1 MTRGFRGATTV
12 QYNDTNEILTAT
24 EKLLRNSIE
33 KNAIQ
38 PEDISHIFF
47 SVTADLDACFPAKAV
62 RSIDGFTHVP
72 VMCMQEIDVPNSLE
86 KCIRM
91 MLVAETDLAQG
102 EVEHIFLNK
111 AVSLRPDLA
120 KKEGERD

>member
-33 KNAIQ
+33 KNDIK

-47 SVTADLDACFPAKAV
+47 TVTVDDDACFPAKAV
-62 RSIDGFTHVP
+62 RSIDGFSPVP
-72 VMCMQEIDVPNSLE
+72 VMCMREIDVRNSLE

-91 MLVAETDLAQG
+91 MLVDETDLEQG

>member
-1 MTRGFRGATTV
+1 

-24 EKLLRNSIE
+24 EKILRNSIE

-47 SVTADLDACFPAKAV
+47 SVTADLDAWFLAKAV
-62 RSIDGFTHVP
+62 RSIDSYTHVT
-72 VMCMQEIDVPNSLE
+72 VMSMQEIDVPNSIQM
-86 KCIRM
+86 CIRM
-91 MLVAETDLAQG
+91 MLLPETDLAQG

>member
-72 VMCMQEIDVPNSLE
+72 VMCMHEIIVQNSLE
-86 KCIRM
+86 KFIRI
-91 MLVAETDLAQG
+91 MLVVKIELAQ
-102 EVEHIFLNK
+102 
-111 AVSLRPDLA
+111 
-120 KKEGERD
+120 

>member
-1 MTRGFRGATTV
+1 MTLGFRGATTV

-47 SVTADLDACFPAKAV
+47 SVTADLDACFLAKAV
-62 RSIDGFTHVP
+62 RSIDGFTHVT
-72 VMCMQEIDVPNSLE
+72 VMSMQKIDVAKSLE
-86 KCIRM
+86 KFIRI
-91 MLVAETDLAQG
+91 MLVVKIELAQ
-102 EVEHIFLNK
+102 
-111 AVSLRPDLA
+111 
-120 KKEGERD
+120 

>member
-1 MTRGFRGATTV
+1 
-12 QYNDTNEILTAT
+12 DTNEILTAT

-62 RSIDGFTHVP
+62 RTIDGFTHVP

-86 KCIRM
+86 KYICI
-91 MLVAETDLAQG
+91 MLVAERDLAQG
-102 EVEHIFLNK
+102 EVEHIYLDI
-111 AVSLRPDLA
+111 AVSLRPNLE
-120 KKEGERD
+120 KEEVKID

>member
-62 RSIDGFTHVP
+62 RSIAGFTHVP

-86 KCIRM
+86 KCIGM
-91 MLVAETDLAQG
+91 MLLIETHMVHG
-102 EVEHIFLNK
+102 EEEHIFLNK
-111 AVSLRPDLA
+111 GVSLSLDLTIQL
-120 KKEGERD
+120 R

>member
-38 PEDISHIFF
+38 PEDIYHIFF
-47 SVTADLDACFPAKAV
+47 SVTADLDACFPAKAI
-62 RSIDGFTHVP
+62 RSIDGFTHVS
-72 VMCMQEIDVPNSLE
+72 VMCMQEIDVPYSLV

-91 MLVAETDLAQG
+91 MIVTETDLEQ
-102 EVEHIFLNK
+102 EELEHIIINK
-111 AVSLRPDLA
+111 AVSLRPDLT
-120 KKEGERD
+120 KKESERD

>member
-62 RSIDGFTHVP
+62 RSIDGFTHVS

-86 KCIRM
+86 KRIRM
-91 MLVAETDLAQG
+91 ILEAVTDLAQG
-102 EVEHIFLNK
+102 YAENIYL
-111 AVSLRPDLA
+111 
-120 KKEGERD
+120 

>member
-1 MTRGFRGATTV
+1 TTV

-72 VMCMQEIDVPNSLE
+72 VMCMQEIDVRNRLE
-86 KCIRM
+86 RCIRVM
-91 MLVAETDLAQG
+91 IVAETDLAKG
-102 EVEHIFLNK
+102 EVEHIFINK
-111 AVSLRPDLA
+111 ADSLRPDLA
-120 KKEGERD
+120 KKEGVRD